1 MHSQNRERRT
11 IVKPSVQDKNIKT
24 DDNSSFKSTRVI
36 NRSSSPLGYNL
47 MNRYS
52 EVENAITRQRA
63 VALLKKIEGVRQ
75 IRLETEAIREK
86 REKLATKTKLIQ
98 DALVYLV
105 GNPACLL
112 QFLKWCLY
120 SQLKDLADDE
130 IETSNVCLFYHSWN
144 HDNRWHLSA
153 VVFESTT
160 WGLFVLWSRRTGPL
174 PGKWL
179 LPRADWWLYYLS
191 THGWEDM
198 WCQWWVVIWKRRIG
212 QH

>member
-112 QFLKWCLY
+112 QFLK
-120 SQLKDLADDE
+120 
-130 IETSNVCLFYHSWN
+130 
-144 HDNRWHLSA
+144 
-153 VVFESTT
+153 
-160 WGLFVLWSRRTGPL
+160 
-174 PGKWL
+174 
-179 LPRADWWLYYLS
+179 
-191 THGWEDM
+191 
-198 WCQWWVVIWKRRIG
+198 
-212 QH
+212 